1 MERNFQRTAL
11 CHGAQVIG
19 SRRGTSSHQ
28 YNPFLILAGRETTE
42 NQGPCYSM
50 SFVYSGAFKAEAET
64 DQYGQTRMS
73 MGLQDEMFS
82 YELKPGEIFFGP
94 EVIMGYSG
102 HGLGTLSRSSI
113 RPCAAAF
120 AGESTRPFPGR
131 C

>member
-42 NQGPCYSM
+42 NHGPCYSM

-94 EVIMGYSG
+94 EVIK
-102 HGLGTLSRSSI
+102 I
-113 RPCAAAF
+113 
-120 AGESTRPFPGR
+120 GR
-131 C
+131 ASCRERVCLYV